1 MTLQVEIV
9 TKLITDLSDSRYAIH
24 LWCRVLEDAYHMIND
39 LLWVLV
45 TTSKVRVLDCSCC
58 AY

>member
-9 TKLITDLSDSRYAIH
+9 TKLITDLSDSRNAIH
-24 LWCRVLEDAYHMIND
+24 LWCGVLEDAYLMVND

-45 TTSKVRVLDCSCC
+45 TTGKV
-58 AY
+58 